1 MTDFARRRLLKTA
14 AVGTGLGVVSISGV
28 VALLTRRSDLEA
40 VNSKV
45 RVLPIDEAHIQ
56 SLGRALASSV
66 PEQTEYLESLG
77 FSSEAALSAVAY
89 FRKMQLP
96 DRIARDDVFLSDDHQ
111 RALAST
117 FDRLTRIQRYF
128 GHGFFNILGFEQLL
142 KAALK
147 TPSIG
152 RFNLIEMNL
161 LQWIFFENP
170 ERYGFRGEKMA
181 RDFLDNLRSSDLFF
195 DARFGQYLFKRHA
208 KPLFDRLRSDIG
220 SDLILTSGARGLP
233 KQSYLFLAKLIE
245 CQGNVSMASRSLAP
259 PGYSYHWSGDFD
271 VGSRRLGSENFS
283 MAFTRSAVYQ
293 KMRRLNYV
301 KLRYPDQNR
310 SGVRFEPWH
319 VKVPPF

>member
-1 MTDFARRRLLKTA
+1 
-14 AVGTGLGVVSISGV
+14 
-28 VALLTRRSDLEA
+28 
-40 VNSKV
+40 
-45 RVLPIDEAHIQ
+45 
-56 SLGRALASSV
+56 
-66 PEQTEYLESLG
+66 
-77 FSSEAALSAVAY
+77 
-89 FRKMQLP
+89 
-96 DRIARDDVFLSDDHQ
+96 
-111 RALAST
+111 
-117 FDRLTRIQRYF
+117 
-128 GHGFFNILGFEQLL
+128 
-142 KAALK
+142 
-147 TPSIG
+147 
-152 RFNLIEMNL
+152 
-161 LQWIFFENP
+161 
-170 ERYGFRGEKMA
+170 MA

-271 VGSRRLGSENFS
+271 VGSRLLGSENFS

-319 VKVPPF
+319 VKVPSF